1 LVAISTDKAVR
12 PKSIMGATKRV
23 AEHVLQAIDASG
35 SPTRLMA
42 VRFGNVLGSRG
53 SVVPLFLS
61 QLRRGATL
69 RVTHP
74 DATRYFMTI
83 REAALL
89 VLQAGAL
96 GEGGEV
102 FTLRMGEAV
111 RIADLARDLV
121 ALSGLDPD
129 DVPIL
134 YTGLRPGEK
143 LHEELV
149 AESDHALPA
158 PHPQILV
165 AKLGAL
171 PVGDVVAAARELVL
185 LARAGNDAAVRAQL
199 TRLLPDLDAPDA

>member
-1 LVAISTDKAVR
+1 
-12 PKSIMGATKRV
+12 
-23 AEHVLQAIDASG
+23 
-35 SPTRLMA
+35 
-42 VRFGNVLGSRG
+42 
-53 SVVPLFLS
+53 
-61 QLRRGATL
+61 
-69 RVTHP
+69 
-74 DATRYFMTI
+74 MTI
-83 REAALL
+83 CEAALL

-102 FTLRMGEAV
+102 FTLHMGEAV

-129 DVPIL
+129 DVPIV

-149 AESDHALPA
+149 AESDRALPA

-165 AKLGAL
+165 LGAL
-171 PVGDVVAAARELVL
+171 PVGDVVSAARELVL
-185 LARAGNDAAVRAQL
+185 LARTGNDAAVRAAL